1 MHGKGEF
8 TKTKGS
14 ICNVP
19 ISNLFN
25 VIYVIYAIDVKCCQ
39 DVCHRKKL

>member
-19 ISNLFN
+19 ISNLFK
-25 VIYVIYAIDVKCCQ
+25 VIYAIDVKCCQ